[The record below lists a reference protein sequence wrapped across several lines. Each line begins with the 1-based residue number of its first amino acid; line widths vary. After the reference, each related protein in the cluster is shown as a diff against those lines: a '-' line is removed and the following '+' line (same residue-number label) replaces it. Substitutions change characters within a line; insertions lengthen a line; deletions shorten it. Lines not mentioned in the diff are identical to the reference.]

1 MSDLEEQIASL
12 RAQLDEARAAQDT
25 TMRRHGRCRGCG
37 GRTIYHVERV
47 LDKGD
52 TGAYPMSLNYVY
64 LSRLFG
70 PRPVG
75 ELEAFV
81 CAGCGLVEWYAK
93 RPKELIPGPGIK
105 LYTEDKEG
113 GPFR

>member
-1 MSDLEEQIASL
+1 MSELEEQIAAL
-12 RAQLDEARAAQDT
+12 RAQLEEARAAQDT
-25 TMRRHGRCRGCG
+25 TMRRHRRCRGCG
-37 GRTIYHVERV
+37 GRVIYHVERV

-52 TGAYPMSLNYVY
+52 SGAYSLSLNYVY
-64 LSRLFG
+64 LSRLLG

-93 RPKELIPGPGIK
+93 RPEELIPGPGIR
-105 LYTEDKEG
+105 LYTEDKER